1 MNIILQIYLEHKDD
15 VIRNIEISTN
25 KSLRELHFEIIK
37 SLELNENEIASFY
50 LTDENFNL
58 VQEIP
63 LFKIDDKQEDLIEM
77 NEIKISSVFT
87 NINCQLIYVYD
98 FMKMWRFL
106 VSYIADSES
115 KNDKNQIVN
124 LVGKMPK
131 EATEIIFESDNDLD
145 ESFDEFDEL
154 DEEEY

>member
-25 KSLRELHFEIIK
+25 KSLRELHFEIIR

-77 NEIKISSVFT
+77 NEIKIGSIFT

-106 VSYIADSES
+106 VSYIADSETE
-115 KNDKNQIVN
+115 NDKSHIVN
-124 LVGKMPK
+124 QVGKMPK
-131 EATEIIFESDNDLD
+131 EATEIIFESDNDLNK
-145 ESFDEFDEL
+145 SFDEL

>member
-1 MNIILQIYLEHKDD
+1 MDIILQIYLEHKDD

-25 KSLRELHFEIIK
+25 KSLRELHFEIIR
-37 SLELNENEIASFY
+37 SLELSENEIASFY

-63 LFKIDDKQEDLIEM
+63 LFKIDDKQENLIEM
-77 NEIKISSVFT
+77 NEIKIGSVFT

-106 VSYIADSES
+106 VSYIADSETE
-115 KNDKNQIVN
+115 NNKNQIVN
-124 LVGKMPK
+124 QVGKMPK
-131 EATEIIFESDNDLD
+131 EANEIIFESDNDLN
-145 ESFDEFDEL
+145 ESFDEL

>member
-1 MNIILQIYLEHKDD
+1 MDIILQIYLEHKDD

-25 KSLRELHFEIIK
+25 KSLRELHFEIIR
-37 SLELNENEIASFY
+37 SLELSENEIASFY

-63 LFKIDDKQEDLIEM
+63 LFKIDDKQENLIEM
-77 NEIKISSVFT
+77 NEIKIGSVFT

-106 VSYIADSES
+106 VSYIADSETE
-115 KNDKNQIVN
+115 NNKNQIVN
-124 LVGKMPK
+124 QVGKMPK
-131 EATEIIFESDNDLD
+131 EATEIIFESDNDLN
-145 ESFDEFDEL
+145 ESFDEL

>member
-1 MNIILQIYLEHKDD
+1 MDIILQIYLEHKDD

-25 KSLRELHFEIIK
+25 KSLRELHFEIIR
-37 SLELNENEIASFY
+37 SLELSENEIASFY

-77 NEIKISSVFT
+77 NEIKIGSVFT

-131 EATEIIFESDNDLD
+131 EATEIIFESDNDLN
-145 ESFDEFDEL
+145 ESFDEL

>member
-1 MNIILQIYLEHKDD
+1 MDIILQIYLEHKDD

-25 KSLRELHFEIIK
+25 KSLRELHFEIIR
-37 SLELNENEIASFY
+37 SLELSENEIASFY

-77 NEIKISSVFT
+77 NEIKIGSVFT

-106 VSYIADSES
+106 VSYIADSETE
-115 KNDKNQIVN
+115 NNKNQIVN
-124 LVGKMPK
+124 QVGKMPK
-131 EATEIIFESDNDLD
+131 EATEIIFESDNDLN
-145 ESFDEFDEL
+145 ESFDEL

>member
-25 KSLRELHFEIIK
+25 KSLRELHFEIIR
-37 SLELNENEIASFY
+37 SLELSENEIASFY

-77 NEIKISSVFT
+77 NEIKIGSIFT

-106 VSYIADSES
+106 VSYIADSETE
-115 KNDKNQIVN
+115 NNKNQIEN
-124 LVGKMPK
+124 QVGKMPK
-131 EATEIIFESDNDLD
+131 EATEIIFESDNDLNK
-145 ESFDEFDEL
+145 SFDEL

>member
-25 KSLRELHFEIIK
+25 KSLRELHFEIIR

-77 NEIKISSVFT
+77 NEIKIGSIFT

-106 VSYIADSES
+106 VSYIANSETE
-115 KNDKNQIVN
+115 NDKSQIVN
-124 LVGKMPK
+124 QVGKMPK
-131 EATEIIFESDNDLD
+131 EATEIIFESDNDLNK
-145 ESFDEFDEL
+145 SFDEL

>member
-1 MNIILQIYLEHKDD
+1 MDIILQIYLEHKDD

-25 KSLRELHFEIIK
+25 KSLRELHFEIIR
-37 SLELNENEIASFY
+37 SLELSENEIASFY

-63 LFKIDDKQEDLIEM
+63 LFKIDDKQENLIEM
-77 NEIKISSVFT
+77 NEIKIGSVFT

-131 EATEIIFESDNDLD
+131 EATEIIFESDNDLN
-145 ESFDEFDEL
+145 ESFDEL

>member
-25 KSLRELHFEIIK
+25 KSLRELHFEIIR

-77 NEIKISSVFT
+77 NEIKIGSIFT

-106 VSYIADSES
+106 VSYIADSETE
-115 KNDKNQIVN
+115 NDKSQIVN
-124 LVGKMPK
+124 QVGKMPK
-131 EATEIIFESDNDLD
+131 EATEIIFESDNDLNK
-145 ESFDEFDEL
+145 SFDEL

>member
-1 MNIILQIYLEHKDD
+1 MDIILQIYLEHKDD

-25 KSLRELHFEIIK
+25 KSLRELHFEIIR
-37 SLELNENEIASFY
+37 SLELSENEIASFY

-77 NEIKISSVFT
+77 NEIKIGSVFT

-106 VSYIADSES
+106 VSYIADSETE
-115 KNDKNQIVN
+115 NNKNQIVN
-124 LVGKMPK
+124 QVGKMPK
-131 EATEIIFESDNDLD
+131 EANEIIFESDNDLN
-145 ESFDEFDEL
+145 ESFDEL

>member
-25 KSLRELHFEIIK
+25 KSLRELHFEIIR

-77 NEIKISSVFT
+77 NEIKIGSIFT

-98 FMKMWRFL
+98 FIKMWRFL
-106 VSYIADSES
+106 VSYIADSETE
-115 KNDKNQIVN
+115 NDKSQIVN
-124 LVGKMPK
+124 QVGKMPK
-131 EATEIIFESDNDLD
+131 EATEIIFESDNDLNK
-145 ESFDEFDEL
+145 SFDEL